1 MENSD
6 LSLNYAIPQT
16 GGEKKEITVVVR
28 PDTVPRQVNVWSGL
42 SEDDANFTTTSN
54 SETEKL
60 SDASEGNRD
69 NYFDSI
75 SLNIEKKED
84 FRNLPISHS
93 NLAQAGDEDGITIQT
108 VSENSPAEIMVT
120 SGGEGENYVVDNSAM
135 SEIDHGQDRT
145 ECIMNAATMCNNT
158 VAQEVMDQSDVS
170 TEESSNGLA
179 DSHEEDTDTL
189 TALINNNLRG
199 QDVVL
204 NNELRRQDIVNWYN
218 YVAMVRQSFFI
229 FFSPV
234 LMPACL
240 QFVSVFFSSN

>member
-6 LSLNYAIPQT
+6 QSLNYAIPQT

-42 SEDDANFTTTSN
+42 SEDDASFATTSN
-54 SETEKL
+54 SETEKKH

-69 NYFDSI
+69 NYFDST

-84 FRNLPISHS
+84 FRNLPISNN
-93 NLAQAGDEDGITIQT
+93 NLAQAGNEDGITIQT

-179 DSHEEDTDTL
+179 DSHEEDRDTL

-204 NNELRRQDIVNWYN
+204 NNELRRQDIIVNWYN

-229 FFSPV
+229 FFRLCV
-234 LMPACL
+234 
-240 QFVSVFFSSN
+240 FSVFLSSN